1 MAWGVEGRRDK
12 PDGLEWGVW
21 LRTGWL
27 GVGQLVSNWLG
38 KRINRLTIGWEGVN
52 CVELVG

>member
-1 MAWGVEGRRDK
+1 MEGGVAWGVEGRRDK

-38 KRINRLTIGWEGVN
+38 KRINRVN
-52 CVELVG
+52 CGGVVG